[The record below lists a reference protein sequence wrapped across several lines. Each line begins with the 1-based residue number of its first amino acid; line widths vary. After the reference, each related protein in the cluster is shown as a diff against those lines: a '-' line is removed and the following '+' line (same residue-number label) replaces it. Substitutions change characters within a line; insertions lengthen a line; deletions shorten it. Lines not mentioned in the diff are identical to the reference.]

1 MSDIEDNEV
10 YKYGQFVE
18 LLNTIRGRNLISAQM
33 RREYDRRWRD
43 NPENRHYILEELE
56 LIINQHTE
64 KQMSE
69 NNSPK

>member
-18 LLNTIRGRNLISAQM
+18 LLNTIRGRNLITAQM

-43 NPENRHYILEELE
+43 NPDNRYFILEEIE
-56 LIINQHTE
+56 LIMNKHTE
-64 KQMSE
+64 QQMSE
-69 NNSPK
+69 NNDSK